1 MKKHTTIKRLS
12 ALALALALVMALVP
26 AAPAMAATDKY
37 QVQIHPNDYTS
48 IPTNGNERVQR
59 FKAYQIFKG
68 VIDEKYQAGDPDPVT
83 SELPTNDQPI
93 ANELSE
99 VQWGDSIPA
108 TRYGDLLSA
117 LILEPTFIKDM
128 EFTVDQLA
136 DLLFKA
142 GERYYQARGLEY
154 YKEAYENP
162 KNWEPKENG
171 ETEGGET
178 GGEEGE
184 IGGTLK
190 EGVWVNTLKPL
201 LLAAIPEL
209 TFGDLL
215 EAALRSK
222 GYEVFDGIVT
232 EPSFNPDG
240 LTLGD
245 SAEMITWVLQD
256 FTNSEKP
263 YSRDFAEDFAKKVGA
278 KKDDGSYAYLY
289 NPVVSGW
296 SSSGYWTI
304 DLPEGGYYFIIDEY
318 ADEDDDKA
326 QSDFIVAVFGTQ
338 HVFVKSQV
346 PTVDMVIVDG
356 DSGNPH
362 GDDFEIGEEITFRIT
377 GTLPENYGNYDS
389 YAYSFTNT
397 MDAGL
402 SYKSGSME
410 VYAVAPDGTR
420 YQLEPG
426 DNLTLT
432 DFTDSNI
439 ATIKFTDLKKITS
452 GTLENNPGRASGTDE
467 FTITKNWKIVVEYKA
482 TLNQG
487 ATFRN
492 ENRVFLTYSSSVV
505 NSGSTANTTQSV
517 DYIYTFGIDIWKYY
531 EGLVD
536 DPEKDVS
543 EKSLEGAGFAL
554 TKDDNGTQYALFDEN
569 GSLCGWISESNLKA
583 YFGVTDDIKWDD
595 NDNAILKA
603 VKDGNGILDGEY
615 AGKHIYFVTNDD
627 GEFHIN
633 DQKVYFKGLKAGTD
647 YTLNEIIVPDG
658 YDKPEEEMT
667 VQFTAKYYDPDPES
681 AENDPN
687 ETDPVEL
694 MPGKLVSL
702 SCEVLGDGGVT
713 EVKEGVANLELINY
727 PTDALLDTGGMGTAL
742 FYISGSALLVGAALI
757 LIFANVK
764 KKPKKHIR

>member
-26 AAPAMAATDKY
+26 AAPALAATDKY

-68 VIDEKYQAGDPDPVT
+68 VIDEKYQAGDPDPVN

-215 EAALRSK
+215 EAALKSK

-278 KKDDGSYAYLY
+278 KKDDGSYAYLD

-377 GTLPENYGNYDS
+377 GTLPENYGNYDT

-402 SYKSGSME
+402 SYEEGSMK
-410 VYAVAPDGTR
+410 VYAENGDGTKRYLLSQATAAPSPDGAEIVS
-420 YQLEPG
+420 LG
-426 DNLTLT
+426 
-432 DFTDSNI
+432 
-439 ATIKFTDLKKITS
+439 DLKEIITGTQVNNIGDTS
-452 GTLENNPGRASGTDE
+452 GTAGQT
-467 FTITKNWKIVVEYKA
+467 FTLTKDWKIVIEYNAK
-482 TLNQG
+482 LNQS
-487 ATFRN
+487 AAF
-492 ENRVFLTYSSSVV
+492 ENKNSVTLTYSSSVV
-505 NSGSTANTTQSV
+505 SSENTAKTTQSI
-517 DYIYTFGIDIWKYY
+517 DYIYTFGIDVLKYT
-531 EGLVD
+531 EGLVTD
-536 DPEKDVS
+536 VDNGDPKNPLGD
-543 EKSLEGAGFAL
+543 AGFAL

-569 GSLCGWISESNLKA
+569 GSLCGWISETKLKEYLGKDSIDWA
-583 YFGVTDDIKWDD
+583 EDIADGQLTGTDYD
-595 NDNAILKA
+595 
-603 VKDGNGILDGEY
+603 
-615 AGKHIYFVTNDD
+615 GKHIYFVTNDD

-633 DQKVYFKGLKAGTD
+633 DQEVYFKGLKAGTD

-667 VQFTAKYYDPDPES
+667 VRFTAKYYDPES